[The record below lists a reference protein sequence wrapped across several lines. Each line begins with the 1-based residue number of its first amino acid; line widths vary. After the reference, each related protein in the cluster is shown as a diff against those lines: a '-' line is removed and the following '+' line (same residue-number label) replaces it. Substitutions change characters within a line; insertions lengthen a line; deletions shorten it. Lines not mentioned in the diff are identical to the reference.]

1 MHELEFSDVPRLIGV
16 LKSQPPLG
24 YRDRRSRADLENL
37 HQTIGELCV
46 LYLGVSSEQREEIR
60 NLAAEPSR
68 VISYHLFN
76 HIGWAGKQI
85 SASGDGEWVR
95 RGLAAASIENNRLD
109 ARDTFA
115 ALGRLYLAASSAG
128 IDCSHYFQEVAE
140 LSSAQPVYPKFR
152 WIGCMREFLANFEQS
167 EYFKQDVRPKIG
179 KNLTPRLRNEI
190 FSVLADIWD
199 PLDVG
204 AGKYQRNEYESYVD
218 DIYNLLVKG
227 ATDEQVEDH
236 LDQTA
241 RRRMVTKPPRSTP
254 QAVRALRAINLSE
267 DRT

>member
-1 MHELEFSDVPRLIGV
+1 
-16 LKSQPPLG
+16 
-24 YRDRRSRADLENL
+24 
-37 HQTIGELCV
+37 
-46 LYLGVSSEQREEIR
+46 
-60 NLAAEPSR
+60 
-68 VISYHLFN
+68 
-76 HIGWAGKQI
+76 
-85 SASGDGEWVR
+85 
-95 RGLAAASIENNRLD
+95 
-109 ARDTFA
+109 
-115 ALGRLYLAASSAG
+115 
-128 IDCSHYFQEVAE
+128 
-140 LSSAQPVYPKFR
+140 
-152 WIGCMREFLANFEQS
+152 MREFLANFEQS